1 MSEAAK
7 VMLPD
12 SRICGMCGKEFTVLY
27 PDLWRYHRQNEKGL
41 RIWMCSWKCLRE
53 YEAKKIKETKEKR
66 KIRKE
71 LEQEGDELA
80 NTTHREP
87 KEVAH
92 QMLAAMENG
101 EEARVYLKR
110 IGYANPTDQL
120 KKLRNWAE
128 KNDPKIAE
136 RLKAIPKPKPGPRSK
151 EKKPA
156 AVVMKKLPEEA
167 RPKPKDGGEWEQAE
181 GHGPVTGVAP
191 YPEHIERIDLQIV
204 PEQFTVTNIESK
216 ATTARYSFYKD
227 INVFTLKMGMDQISL
242 SPEDWKKLLE
252 EIPEAMKMLGVEK

>member
-101 EEARVYLKR
+101 EEARGYLKR

-128 KNDPKIAE
+128 KNDPKTAE

-156 AVVMKKLPEEA
+156 GVVTKTLPEEA

-181 GHGPVTGVAP
+181 DQAP
-191 YPEHIERIDLQIV
+191 EIQIKEIKFDF
-204 PEQFTVTNIESK
+204 PQIQEQFTVTNIESK

-242 SPEDWKKLLE
+242 SPEDWKKLLG
-252 EIPEAMKMLGVEK
+252 EIPAAMKMLGVEE